1 MTKFRV
7 SAVALDGQSG
17 DGGEI
22 EASSA
27 DEAADI
33 YLATRGWGVP
43 FRVTSVEEVPPMNDT
58 DWPRAVTATYSNV
71 FGDRLPNGDEV
82 FIEMVDWSR
91 NVHYFVGRNGSGKSR
106 TARAIAEVA
115 GGRILTT
122 DRLIGL
128 MNVVNFG
135 WGVAPT
141 DYKGIPLGDDERQ
154 QMLEW
159 ARTAG
164 LGTTELYALREEPEV
179 LLRVAA
185 FIRRALGRTIELRET
200 AGFLDP
206 FIRMGSTEY
215 SLLRDEGHGLREL
228 IVLLAAVYRNDWH
241 LLIVDEAE
249 LHLHPSM
256 ARLWLAELNKE
267 CDRTG
272 RSAIVVTHE
281 PSFLRP
287 RDAADLESIWV
298 FSAGARP
305 RRMSDGIL
313 EVQKT
318 RIAASLAQNPQLVSD
333 LVFSPR
339 PVLLEGVT
347 DVAAMSTALSRVAAP
362 EVVAQT
368 DLVDCGGSG
377 GVALWLEVCTK
388 LGIDARAVCDL
399 DVLLDSDMQRTLNEL
414 PGVETAISE
423 EFTESPARISTV
435 LRPLIR
441 KADEAGVG
449 VDPASRG
456 AWLASLDVSSIEGAR
471 KARLLELLAERGVWV
486 HAQGTLEQVL
496 GITQKGVVEATR
508 AAAQP
513 SDLDTVAEWAA
524 YELDL
529 RGDVKELLDVAVE
542 RVAHS
547 IMEALRENPAAQFTS
562 TVGTSAQAD
571 ARLVTVSP
579 VAQGVHRLEVIAPL
593 AFAGWWLEF
602 SRESRATELNLLPP
616 EA

>member
-1 MTKFRV
+1 MGKFRV

-17 DGGEI
+17 DGGEV
-22 EASSA
+22 EASDA
-27 DEAADI
+27 AEAAEI

-43 FRVTSVEEVPPMNDT
+43 FRVTSVEEVPVIST
-58 DWPRAVTATYSNV
+58 GWPRTVGVTFSDV
-71 FGDRLPNGDEV
+71 FGDSVPNGDEV
-82 FIEMVDWSR
+82 FIEMADWSR

-106 TARAIAEVA
+106 TARAVA
-115 GGRILTT
+115 AAADGRILTT

-141 DYKGIPLGDDERQ
+141 DYKGIPLGDDERRQ
-154 QMLEW
+154 ILEW

-164 LGTTELYALREEPEV
+164 LGTSELYALREEPEV

-185 FIRRALGRTIELRET
+185 FVRRALGRTIELRET

-206 FIRMGSTEY
+206 FIRVGSTEY

-228 IVLLAAVYRNDWH
+228 IVLLAAVYRRDWH
-241 LLIVDEAE
+241 LLLVDEAE

-287 RDAADLESIWV
+287 RDASDLESIWM
-298 FSAGARP
+298 FSAGAKP
-305 RRMSDGIL
+305 KRMSDGVL
-313 EVQKT
+313 EIQRD
-318 RIAASLAQNPQLVSD
+318 RIGSSLAQNPKLVSD

-347 DVAAMSTALSRVAAP
+347 DVAAMSTALSRVAPP

-399 DVLLDSDMQRTLNEL
+399 DALWDSDMQRTLNTL
-414 PGVETAISE
+414 PGLEAALVE
-423 EFTESPARISTV
+423 EFTESPPRIATV
-435 LRPLIR
+435 LRPLHR
-441 KADEAGVG
+441 AADAGG
-449 VDPASRG
+449 VNADPASRG
-456 AWLASLDVSSIEGAR
+456 AWLAELDPSSVEGVR
-471 KARLLELLAERGVWV
+471 KTRLLELLTNRGVWL
-486 HAQGTLEQVL
+486 HPQGTLEQVL
-496 GITQKGVVEATR
+496 GISRKGVTEATS
-508 AAAQP
+508 AAAVAGA
-513 SDLDTVAEWAA
+513 LDVVAEWAA

-529 RGDVKELLDVAVE
+529 HGDIKELLDVAVE

-547 IMEALRENPAAQFTS
+547 IMEALRENPGAQFTS
-562 TVGTSAQAD
+562 TVGASAQAD
-571 ARLVTVSP
+571 ARIVSVTP
-579 VAQGVHRLEVIAPL
+579 LNDGVHRLEVIAPA

-602 SRESRATELNLLPP
+602 SRNSRAVDLELQPP
-616 EA
+616 L